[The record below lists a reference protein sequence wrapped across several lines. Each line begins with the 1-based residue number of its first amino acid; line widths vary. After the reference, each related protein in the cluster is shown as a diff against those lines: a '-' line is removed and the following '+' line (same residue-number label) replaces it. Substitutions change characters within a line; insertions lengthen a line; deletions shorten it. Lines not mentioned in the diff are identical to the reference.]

1 MPTITSPKLTVDSMQ
16 WQSRQPSNL
25 NYLRANGF
33 LFMVQNLPKVSYF
46 CQVANVPTI
55 NLGVARQPTPFVD
68 IPHPG
73 EKLQFGELVLRFK
86 VQENLENFME
96 IFTWFVGL
104 GFPVSRDQFKNYVS
118 GQAFRYPQI
127 NAEGPQLSDAT
138 LLVLDANNNPS
149 AQFNF
154 VDCFPTSLSDM
165 NFDISSGE
173 AQYFQST
180 VSFAYSYYT
189 VESLVTS

>member
-1 MPTITSPKLTVDSMQ
+1 MQ